1 MNAESI
7 INALKNGNVPPE
19 GVGEICVGRERELEE
34 FDKIFSKVKDGA
46 AVTRFLNGEFGSG
59 KSFFLKLLEERA
71 LADNFVVAKVTL
83 SRDVPFNKF
92 EVVYRSIVASL
103 RCKTGTSLEHII
115 EKWTTQLRMMAL
127 RETTDPYQQERIVI
141 DNINNDLKEVRK
153 HATTFAAAIENYYKL
168 SARGDQETA
177 KYAMA
182 WLSGEKN
189 IPYTIKRQFG
199 VKGDIDRENAFKY
212 LEALSSFLM
221 ALKYSGLIILIDEAE
236 HIMTLHTKKL
246 RDTAYDYMRFIY
258 DECSLG
264 RFHNTLFIFAGTP
277 EFFEDPKMGVPSY
290 TALNERIEDVL
301 NTEFKD
307 LRKPIIRL
315 DGFKKDNLMELSD
328 RLISMHEEV
337 YEWEAKPV
345 RESLDGI
352 IARHEANAELTGYIS
367 PRNFVKSFISVLDVV
382 QQNPELR
389 SEEEILDLFEEKEM
403 EFEEFEDE
411 DWV

>member
-1 MNAESI
+1 MDAERI
-7 INALKNGNVPPE
+7 INALKNGNVPPD
-19 GVGEICVGRERELEE
+19 GVGEICVGREREIEE
-34 FDKIFSKVKDGA
+34 FDKILGKVKEGA
-46 AVTRFLNGEFGSG
+46 AITRFLNGEFGSG
-59 KSFFLKLLEERA
+59 KSFFLKLLEGRA

-92 EVVYRSIVASL
+92 EVVYRNIVASL
-103 RCKTGTSLEHII
+103 RCKTGVSLEHII
-115 EKWTTQLRMMAL
+115 EKWITQLRMMSL
-127 RETTDPYQQERIVI
+127 RETTDPYKQERAVI
-141 DNINNDLKEVRK
+141 ENISSDLNEVRK
-153 HATTFAAAIENYYKL
+153 HSTTFAAAIENYYKL

-177 KYAMA
+177 KYAMG

-189 IPYTIKRQFG
+189 IPFTIKRQFG

-212 LEALSSFLM
+212 LEALSSFLR

-236 HIMTLHTKKL
+236 HIMTLQTKRL

-258 DECSLG
+258 DECSIG
-264 RFHNTLFIFAGTP
+264 RFQNTLFIFAGTP
-277 EFFEDPKMGVPSY
+277 EFFEDPKLGVPSY
-290 TALNERIEDVL
+290 TALSERIEDAIK
-301 NTEFKD
+301 TEFKD

-315 DGFKKDNLMELSD
+315 DGFRRENLHELSE
-328 RLISMHEEV
+328 RLIAMHEEV
-337 YEWEAKPV
+337 YGWEANPV

-352 IARHEANAELTGYIS
+352 ISRHEANAELTGYIS

-389 SEEEILDLFEEKEM
+389 GEAEILDLFEEKEI
-403 EFEEFEDE
+403 EFEEDE